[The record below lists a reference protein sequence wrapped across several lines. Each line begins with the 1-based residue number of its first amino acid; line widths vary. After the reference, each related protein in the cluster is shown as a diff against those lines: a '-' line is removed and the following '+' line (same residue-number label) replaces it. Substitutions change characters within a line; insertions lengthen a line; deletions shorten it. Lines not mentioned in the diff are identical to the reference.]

1 MFTPTHVIMTQLDSV
16 TPHIVH
22 LFKFGTEVEWIKAS
36 RTHIMVRN
44 ANGSVQW
51 VYMTDLRLMTE
62 GV

>member
-22 LFKFGTEVEWIKAS
+22 LFKFGTEVEWIKAF
-36 RTHIMVRN
+36 RTHIKVRN
-44 ANGSVQW
+44 RNGSIQYVELS
-51 VYMTDLRLMTE
+51 DIRLSTE